1 MQIIFCVTGTYS
13 YAYGTPVCNNCLY
26 PYTSGV
32 GTKGSSIPLKACF
45 RISIALPTIVPA
57 IILPIVGTFLL
68 SLFVSLGYQSM
79 KDGGQFDWRLPLAYL
94 LYVAIP
100 VMDYLTD
107 FAYVL
112 TTVYYDVGLFIMSVL
127 VFSMPSLVFSY
138 SVLWRKGVVAK
149 FWILAMPTSLF
160 YDQYDALYKLLYT
173 GLMSIPY
180 VVVNAVFLLPWILFG
195 FFLYG
200 TKVMAIGS
208 VQRLWFRIW
217 TGSEEHATKDML
229 DVHMMN
235 ETICVHILYTTF
247 AHLIIQAVNNSLV
260 ANWTSL
266 DYICIMTSGL
276 NAVDGLYKIAYYK
289 IYLGMRIV
297 DIPVSVSFL
306 GWTLYDFDKEHR
318 PDWKPGSAGSGDSSR
333 TDASE
338 IRHTTGLEMHAV
350 SINSES
356 PLHAATN
363 ISRAELEQL
372 RQRLTATEQRLLDHQ
387 QETTRLL
394 AEAKLE
400 AKEET
405 IRLLAEAKEETSRL
419 AQAAAKVEVDKIL
432 SPKSDDK

>member
-1 MQIIFCVTGTYS
+1 M
-13 YAYGTPVCNNCLY
+13 
-26 PYTSGV
+26 
-32 GTKGSSIPLKACF
+32 
-45 RISIALPTIVPA
+45 
-57 IILPIVGTFLL
+57 
-68 SLFVSLGYQSM
+68 
-79 KDGGQFDWRLPLAYL
+79 
-94 LYVAIP
+94 
-100 VMDYLTD
+100 
-107 FAYVL
+107 
-112 TTVYYDVGLFIMSVL
+112 
-127 VFSMPSLVFSY
+127 
-138 SVLWRKGVVAK
+138 
-149 FWILAMPTSLF
+149 
-160 YDQYDALYKLLYT
+160 
-173 GLMSIPY
+173 
-180 VVVNAVFLLPWILFG
+180 
-195 FFLYG
+195 
-200 TKVMAIGS
+200 
-208 VQRLWFRIW
+208 
-217 TGSEEHATKDML
+217 
-229 DVHMMN
+229 
-235 ETICVHILYTTF
+235 HILYTTF

-318 PDWKPGSAGSGDSSR
+318 PDWKPGDDASGDSSR

-338 IRHTTGLEMHAV
+338 IRHTAGLEMHAV

-372 RQRLTATEQRLLDHQ
+372 RQRLTATEQRLAASEQHSAATEQRLTATEQRLAATEQRELEQQ

-405 IRLLAEAKEETSRL
+405 ARLLAEAKEETCRL
-419 AQAAAKVEVDKIL
+419 AQAAAKEEVEKIL
-432 SPKSDDK
+432 SQKLDDK